1 VHLVPRPVND
11 ARAGGPLEDGAFNQ
25 AETPALDGSQL
36 EAEAVALRALLA

>member
-25 AETPALDGSQL
+25 AETPALDALQL
-36 EAEAVALRALLA
+36 EAEAVALRTLLA